1 MTLIMMELILEKKFS
16 KIETKSNIFI
26 NIFCYEIK
34 LTFPIYISDQKF
46 ENSVDLLLIIDEN
59 KSHYVCIKDFD
70 RFMFPK
76 TKNKNKKYF
85 CKSRLQCFSCN
96 NVLNNHKEVCLSING
111 TQSVKLEK
119 LKIKFKNDFK
129 QMQVPFKIYPHFE
142 SVLTSAERFLLKT
155 VSRSHSL

>member
-70 RFMFPK
+70 RFMFRK
-76 TKNKNKKYF
+76 TKNKQKILLQ
-85 CKSRLQCFSCN
+85 KSF
-96 NVLNNHKEVCLSING
+96 
-111 TQSVKLEK
+111 
-119 LKIKFKNDFK
+119 
-129 QMQVPFKIYPHFE
+129 
-142 SVLTSAERFLLKT
+142 T
-155 VSRSHSL
+155 VFQL

>member
-1 MTLIMMELILEKKFS
+1 MTLIMMELILEKKIS

-34 LTFPIYISDQKF
+34 LIFPIYISDQKF

-59 KSHYVCIKDFD
+59 KSHYVCMKDFD

-76 TKNKNKKYF
+76 TKNKKYF
-85 CKSRLQCFSCN
+85 CKSRLQCFSCS

-119 LKIKFKNDFK
+119 LKIKSKNDFK
-129 QMQVPFKIYPHFE
+129 QIQVPFKIYPHFE
-142 SVLTSAERFLLKT
+142 SILTSAERFLLKT